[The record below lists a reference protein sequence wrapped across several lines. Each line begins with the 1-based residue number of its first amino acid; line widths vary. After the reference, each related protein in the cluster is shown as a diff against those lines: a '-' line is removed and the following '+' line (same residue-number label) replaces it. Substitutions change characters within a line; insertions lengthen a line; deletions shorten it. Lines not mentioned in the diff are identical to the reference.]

1 MFVFDIQNKIPNIP
15 NVLLHGVTSTPVSKK
30 SLKMISALG
39 WIRRESAAVKP
50 TKYQLNESDYN
61 AFLAQA
67 NEQISRT
74 RHEAQ
79 EAGIDLESALREKA
93 TPTEDSD
100 VEMKAEEDAGDE
112 VEISKEEAEE
122 LAKYNLDDYDQDAVK
137 SSDSENES
145 DDELMNF
152 GEEEED
158 NSNGIFMPL
167 SKLIKSDNGT
177 NSQIQPDFFDDEELD
192 DLTIRPTD
200 VLFVVAKTED
210 EISQLEVYVYEEETV
225 GESGGIED
233 NLYVHHDLM
242 LPSFPLC
249 LEWIDFPFN
258 KAPQDGEKGNFVAV
272 GSFEKQ
278 IEIWDLDVLDLVYP
292 TVTLKG
298 HADAV
303 MSLSWNRLGRNF
315 LASGSADHTVML
327 WDLARAEQ
335 GAPLR
340 SFNHHTDKVQSI
352 AWNPCQATELLSVG
366 YDGLIKLFD
375 VRSPQDGLNF
385 ASKLKGDV
393 EQAKWRPQASSF
405 ALSDES
411 GRVSFYDPRNPSES
425 LSVLDAHPKSVTCI
439 DFCGVSVDGSSLF
452 LTASSDKSAK
462 IWSIDQSSTTFN
474 CLLSKEMGVGKI
486 FAAGFLPD
494 APLIIGAAG
503 NRGNVNMWNLKKED
517 VIKSFF
523 TQ

>member
-1 MFVFDIQNKIPNIP
+1 MPIYKGSS
-15 NVLLHGVTSTPVSKK
+15 LLPLQVKNP
-30 SLKMISALG
+30 KMISALG

-50 TKYQLNESDYN
+50 TKYQLNESDYS

-67 NEQISRT
+67 NDQISKT
-74 RHEAQ
+74 RSEAR
-79 EAGIDLESALREKA
+79 EAGIDLETALKEKRPVDVD
-93 TPTEDSD
+93 TGDSD
-100 VEMKAEEDAGDE
+100 VDMKDDEDED

-122 LAKYNLDDYDQDAVK
+122 LAKYNLDDYDQDAK
-137 SSDSENES
+137 SSDSESES
-145 DDELMNF
+145 ESEFMNLA
-152 GEEEED
+152 ED
-158 NSNGIFMPL
+158 GSNGIFMPL
-167 SKLIKSDNGT
+167 SKLVKPENGS
-177 NSQIQPDFFDDEELD
+177 NSQSQQPDFFDDEELD

-210 EISQLEVYVYEEETV
+210 EISQLEIYVYEEETV

-249 LEWIDFPFN
+249 LEWIDFPFSSGGSSSG
-258 KAPQDGEKGNFVAV
+258 GEKGNFVAV

-298 HADAV
+298 HGDAV

-315 LASGSADHTVML
+315 LASGSADHSVLL
-327 WDLARAEQ
+327 WDLARSADQ

-340 SFNHHTDKVQSI
+340 SFNHHTDKVQSV

-385 ASKLKGDV
+385 ASNLKGDV
-393 EQAKWRPQASSF
+393 EQAKWRPQGSSF

-411 GRVSFYDPRNPSES
+411 GRVSFYDPRNPTES
-425 LSVLDAHPKSVTCI
+425 LAVLDAHPKSVTCI
-439 DFCGVSVDGSSLF
+439 DFCGVSVNGSSLF
-452 LTASSDKSAK
+452 LTASADKSAK
-462 IWSIDQSSTTFN
+462 IWSIDPSSTTFN

-494 APLIIGAAG
+494 APLIVGAAG

-517 VIKSFF
+517 VIKSYF